1 MLTYTRPLQLTAHT
15 RRKPSEM
22 TQMFDQL
29 HPVVEIIRTAYNSRE
44 TLNGIKRDT
53 FERLYLALA
62 TSDPYGC
69 ENFLQRLYDD
79 I

>member
-1 MLTYTRPLQLTAHT
+1 
-15 RRKPSEM
+15 M
-22 TQMFDQL
+22 TQMYDQL

-44 TLNGIKRDT
+44 TVKGLKRNT

-62 TSDPYGC
+62 MSDTYAC
-69 ENFLQRLYDD
+69 EDFLQRLYDD

>member
-1 MLTYTRPLQLTAHT
+1 
-15 RRKPSEM
+15 M

-62 TSDPYGC
+62 KSDPYGC
-69 ENFLQRLYDD
+69 EHFLQRLYDD

>member
-1 MLTYTRPLQLTAHT
+1 
-15 RRKPSEM
+15 M

-44 TLNGIKRDT
+44 TVKGLKRNT

-62 TSDPYGC
+62 MSDAYAC
-69 ENFLQRLYDD
+69 EDFLQRLYDD